1 MSTGEILTSIKQEKV
16 SKEQKDRATLLSSNF
31 LDLVLMISDFVKYIG
46 RLASRGKSQD
56 RRG

>member
-1 MSTGEILTSIKQEKV
+1 MGEILTIIKREKV
-16 SKEQKDRATLLSSNF
+16 SKEQKDRAMLLSSHF